1 MTDPMERALA
11 DLSTLG
17 EWLGFSASCIKSG
30 EPWTATCETM
40 RGEARAALG
49 RLARVAASAAKQ
61 RAAGREEALTDSERL
76 RMGWWNDMRQRGVA
90 QDVAISRI
98 EAALRGP
105 AAIRGLGQDG
115 RG

>member
-40 RGEARAALG
+40 RGNARAALD
-49 RLARVAASAAKQ
+49 RLEQMATTAAEQ
-61 RAAGREEALTDSERL
+61 RAAGREEALL
-76 RMGWWNDMRQRGVA
+76 Y
-90 QDVAISRI
+90 AI
-98 EAALRGP
+98 A
-105 AAIRGLGQDG
+105 
-115 RG
+115 